1 MPITMG
7 GVASGIET
15 EDIIKKLVE
24 VESQPIMKVQ
34 REKGQMQQKKK
45 LLGDY
50 GTILGDLQKKAKDL
64 YGFRASYNDKK
75 GSTSHPSM
83 VEAVASKN
91 AEKGTSKIKI
101 NNLAST
107 HKISTDPVDG
117 KEDLSAGQFEI
128 EVGGESHPVKYRGGP
143 IQKLREKI
151 DEVAGGILSTSL
163 VNTDG
168 SKYVLSIES
177 KTAGKS
183 GEIKIR
189 GDKDFL
195 KKIGLIKG
203 EKDED
208 REKVNLVFDAK
219 YFASYDGETKTE
231 TQDGSL
237 TVSPDGKAVGV
248 KGVLWREYTMPVDT
262 LMKKNTILQV
272 GVDYIP
278 PNPEA
283 KEDESLPY
291 KMEIGPDEIINIKG
305 IELHNYKISR
315 ERPMD
320 AKKKKNI
327 GDNIVG
333 AGVVVYDNGV
343 RKEKLYRIPKDAKGT
358 LEFPVGADFEG
369 KKISKIIFYCNE
381 GEAKFSDGMIATP
394 LDKKGLL
401 DPKNVISEAQDAKFK
416 VDGVDITRGKN
427 DGIIDVIKGV
437 TLNLKG
443 AGDPEVTITIDN
455 DIDAAIKKITAF
467 IDAYNKYLEIT
478 GDLTHAAKTAK
489 PGDYEKMKSE
499 SGLFVGD
506 MSIMRLTNHLKSIV
520 GGAYPSKADKPIRM
534 LPQVGITTGKIN
546 ASWETIKEGK
556 LLLEDEVLRNAIMV
570 NPEGVKDLFGSDND
584 GDNRIDNG
592 FAYQFENALDP
603 YVRPGKNI
611 ITSKM
616 DMEDVSIKRADEYI
630 ARQGD
635 HVKSYEDK
643 LRKKFASME
652 KSVSSSRSQQNW
664 MKQQMGSGQ

>member
-7 GVASGIET
+7 GVASGIDT
-15 EDIIKKLVE
+15 EDIIKKLVD
-24 VESQPIMKVQ
+24 VESQTIAKTQ
-34 REKGQMQQKKK
+34 REKAQSQQKKK
-45 LLGDY
+45 LLSDY
-50 GTILGDLQKKAKDL
+50 GTILGDLQKKAKEL

-75 GSTSHPSM
+75 GTSSNPSM

-107 HKISTDPVDG
+107 HKISSDPVEG
-117 KEDLSAGQFEI
+117 KDELPAGQFEI
-128 EVGGESHPVKYRGGP
+128 EVGMESHPVKFRGGP
-143 IQKLREKI
+143 INKLKEKI

-163 VNTDG
+163 INTEG
-168 SKYVLSIES
+168 SKYILTLES

-183 GEIKIR
+183 GEMKIR

-195 KKIGLIKG
+195 KKIGLVKG

-208 REKVNLVFDAK
+208 REKVTLVFDGK
-219 YFASYDGETKTE
+219 YFSSYEGEMKTE
-231 TQDGSL
+231 TQDGALS
-237 TVSPDGKAVGV
+237 VSPDGKAVGV

-262 LMKKNTILQV
+262 LLKKNTILQL

-291 KMEIGPDEIINIKG
+291 KIETGPDDVINIKG

-320 AKKKKNI
+320 YKKKKPS
-327 GDNIVG
+327 GDDVIG
-333 AGVVVYDNGV
+333 AGIVVYDNGV
-343 RKEKLYRIPKDAKGT
+343 RKEKIYRIPKGAKGVQE
-358 LEFPVGADFEG
+358 LPVGADFEG
-369 KKISKIIFYCNE
+369 KKISKIIFYCND
-381 GEAKFSDGMIATP
+381 GEAKFSDGQISTP

-401 DPKNVISEAQDAKFK
+401 DPKNVISDAKDAKFK

-427 DGIIDVIKGV
+427 DGISDVIKGV
-437 TLNLKG
+437 TLNLKN
-443 AGDPEVTITIDN
+443 AGDNEVTITIDN
-455 DIDAAIKKITAF
+455 DIDAAIKKINAF

-478 GDLTHAAKTAK
+478 GDLTKAAKSNK
-489 PGDYEKMKSE
+489 PGDYEKTKNDNGVFM
-499 SGLFVGD
+499 GD
-506 MSIMRLTNHLKSIV
+506 MSIVRLSNQLKMII
-520 GGAYPSKADKPIRM
+520 GGAFPSKADKPIRM
-534 LPQVGITTGKIN
+534 LPQIGISTGKVN
-546 ASWETIKEGK
+546 TSWETIKEGK
-556 LLLEDEVLRNAIMV
+556 LVLEEEVLRNAIV
-570 NPEGVKDLFGSDND
+570 ANPEGVRDLFGSDND

-592 FAYQFENALDP
+592 FAYNFENALDP

-611 ITSKM
+611 IASKM
-616 DMEDVSIKRADEYI
+616 DMEDQSIKRADEYI
-630 ARQGD
+630 AKQED
-635 HVKSYEDK
+635 HVKSYEEK

-652 KSVSSSRSQQNW
+652 KSVSSSRTQQNW
-664 MKQQMGSGQ
+664 MKQQMSGQ

>member
-7 GVASGIET
+7 GVASGIDT
-15 EDIIKKLVE
+15 EDIIKKLVD
-24 VESQPIMKVQ
+24 VESQTIVKTQ
-34 REKGQMQQKKK
+34 REKAQSQQKKK

-50 GTILGDLQKKAKDL
+50 GTILGDLQKKAKEL

-75 GSTSHPSM
+75 GTSSNPSM
-83 VEAVASKN
+83 IEAVASKN

-107 HKISTDPVDG
+107 HKISTDPVEG
-117 KEDLSAGQFEI
+117 KDELPAGQFEI
-128 EVGGESHPVKYRGGP
+128 EVGTESHPVKFRGGP
-143 IQKLREKI
+143 ISKLRERI

-163 VNTDG
+163 INTED
-168 SKYVLSIES
+168 SKYILTLES

-183 GEIKIR
+183 GEMKIR

-195 KKIGLIKG
+195 KKIGLVKG

-208 REKVNLVFDAK
+208 REKVTLVFDGK
-219 YFASYDGETKTE
+219 YFSSYEGEMKTE
-231 TQDGSL
+231 TQDGALS
-237 TVSPDGKAVGV
+237 VSPDGKAVGV

-262 LMKKNTILQV
+262 LLKKNTILQL

-278 PNPEA
+278 PNQEA

-291 KMEIGPDEIINIKG
+291 KIETGPDDVINIKG

-315 ERPMD
+315 ERPMEY
-320 AKKKKNI
+320 KKKKPA
-327 GDNIVG
+327 GDDVIG

-343 RKEKLYRIPKDAKGT
+343 RKEKIYRIPKGAKGVQ
-358 LEFPVGADFEG
+358 EFPVGADFEG
-369 KKISKIIFYCNE
+369 KKISKIIFYCND
-381 GEAKFSDGMIATP
+381 GEAKFSDGLISTP

-401 DPKNVISEAQDAKFK
+401 DPKNVISDAKDAKFK

-427 DGIIDVIKGV
+427 DGISDVIKGV
-437 TLNLKG
+437 TLNLKN
-443 AGDPEVTITIDN
+443 AGDNEVTITIDN
-455 DIDAAIKKITAF
+455 DIDAAIKKINAF

-478 GDLTHAAKTAK
+478 GDLTKAAKSNK
-489 PGDYEKMKSE
+489 PGDYDKTKNDNGVFM
-499 SGLFVGD
+499 GD
-506 MSIMRLTNHLKSIV
+506 MAIVRLGNQLKMII
-520 GGAYPSKADKPIRM
+520 GGAFPSKAEKPIRM
-534 LPQVGITTGKIN
+534 LPQIGISTGKVN

-556 LLLEDEVLRNAIMV
+556 LVLEEEVLRNAIV
-570 NPEGVKDLFGSDND
+570 ANPEGVRDLFGSDND

-592 FAYQFENALDP
+592 FAYNFENALDP

-611 ITSKM
+611 IASKM
-616 DMEDVSIKRADEYI
+616 DMEDQSIKRADEYI
-630 ARQGD
+630 AKQED
-635 HVKSYEDK
+635 HVKSYEEK

-652 KSVSSSRSQQNW
+652 KSVSSSRTQQNW
-664 MKQQMGSGQ
+664 MKQQMSGQ